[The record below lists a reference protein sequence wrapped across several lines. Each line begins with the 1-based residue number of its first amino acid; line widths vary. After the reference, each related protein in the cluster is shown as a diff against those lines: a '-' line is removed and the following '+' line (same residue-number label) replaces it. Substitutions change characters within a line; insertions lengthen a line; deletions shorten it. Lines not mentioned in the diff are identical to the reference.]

1 MGRQHAQGVITI
13 EGGGE
18 AIIRIIN
25 YNGFIIERMANIQIY
40 FLGIASWE
48 KGRIKK
54 QIKEREK

>member
-1 MGRQHAQGVITI
+1 MGRQHAQGVNTTK
-13 EGGGE
+13 GGGE

-25 YNGFIIERMANIQIY
+25 YNGFIIEQIAKIQIN
-40 FLGIASWE
+40 FLGIASCE